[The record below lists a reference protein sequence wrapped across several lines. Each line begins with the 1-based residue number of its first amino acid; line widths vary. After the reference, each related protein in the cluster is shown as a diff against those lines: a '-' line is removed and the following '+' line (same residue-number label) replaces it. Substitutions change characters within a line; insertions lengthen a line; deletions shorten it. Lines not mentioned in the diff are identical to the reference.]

1 MPRAKFWA
9 DARWADD
16 GSASIEFISAGLL
29 LLVPV
34 MYLVLA
40 LSSVQQAMLAAEG
53 ASRHAVRVFVQATNE
68 ARAFERSTT
77 AVQFAFADAHITQR
91 ASTTISCR
99 PTPSDCLVPGSRVT
113 VTVRASI
120 PLPFIPDVFGLA
132 QLARVPVSA
141 SSTEVVSR
149 FHGARP

>member
-9 DARWADD
+9 SERRADD

-34 MYLVLA
+34 MYLVIA
-40 LSSVQQAMLAAEG
+40 LSAVQQAMLSTEG
-53 ASRHAVRVFVQATNE
+53 ASRHAVRVFVQASSE

-77 AVQFAFADAHITQR
+77 AVQFAFADAHISQR

-99 PTPSDCLVPGSRVT
+99 PTPTDCLVPGSRVT
-113 VTVRASI
+113 VTVRANI
-120 PLPFIPDVFGLA
+120 PLPFVPDVLGLA

-149 FHGARP
+149 FHEAHS